1 LANNLLTISQI
12 TNEGLMVLENDLVL
26 ADHVN
31 RQYADQ
37 FALSGAKIGYT
48 VNVRKP
54 PRYLGVTGPALQVED
69 TNETYIAVTL
79 TTQFHVDVQFSTADL
94 ATSVDLFKERIIN
107 PAVARVANRI
117 DQDGTT
123 FAYQNIPH
131 AVGTPGTPPASF
143 LSFTLA
149 GAILD
154 SEAAPRDGTRVVVL
168 DPFSMAYS
176 QDSVKGLFNPQAQ
189 ISEMNQKGLVAKNFA
204 GFDWYMDQNIVSYT
218 VGAGGGATPT
228 LANNTS
234 SEWLASGWAQ
244 NGLVQSTGWTASAN
258 PRLTVGD
265 VVSFAS
271 VYQVNPQSR
280 ATVGNNRLAQFVVI
294 PPQATLANGTYNSA
308 TGVYSSTAGGLLDFW
323 VANAGIYGGQ
333 FQNISAQPASNAA
346 ITVWGAAQGS
356 YPYAGIATP
365 QNLAFHRDCLALAF
379 ADLDL
384 PGGVDMSARAVDEEA
399 GINFRVV
406 RQYTINNDALPCRFD
421 VLYGW
426 AKLYP
431 ELGCRIAG

>member
-1 LANNLLTISQI
+1 VSNNLITISQI
-12 TNEGLMVLENDLVL
+12 TNEGLMVLENDLCL

-54 PRYLGVTGPALQVED
+54 PRYIGTSGPALNVED
-69 TNETYIAVTL
+69 TNETYIPVTL
-79 TTQFHVDVQFSTADL
+79 TTQFHVDVQFTTADL

-107 PAVARVANRI
+107 PAVATVANKI
-117 DQDGTT
+117 DRDGFV
-123 FAYQNIPH
+123 FAYQNIPN

-149 GAILD
+149 GAVLD
-154 SEAAPRDGTRVVVL
+154 AMAAPRDGTRVVLL
-168 DPFSMAYS
+168 DPFSMAYA
-176 QDSVKGLFNPQAQ
+176 QDSVKGLFNPQAVVADQ
-189 ISEMNQKGLVAKNFA
+189 IEKGLVAKRFA
-204 GFDWYMDQNIVSYT
+204 GFDWYMDQNVVSYS
-218 VGAGGGATPT
+218 VGAGGGSPT

-234 SEWLASGWAQ
+234 SAWLASGWAQ
-244 NGLVQSTGWTASAN
+244 SGLVQSNSWTASAN

-265 VVSFAS
+265 VVTFAG
-271 VYQVNPQSR
+271 VYAVNPQNR
-280 ATVGNNRLAQFVVI
+280 GVVGSNRLAQFVVI
-294 PPQATLANGTYNSA
+294 PPAASLSNGTYNST
-308 TGVYSSTAGGLLDFW
+308 TGVYSSTSGGALDFY

-346 ITVWGAAQGS
+346 ITLWGNSTSTA
-356 YPYAGIATP
+356 YAGTATP
-365 QNLAFHRDCLALAF
+365 QNLAIHRDCLALAF

-384 PGGVDMSARAVDEEA
+384 PGGVDMAARAVDEEA

-431 ELGCRIAG
+431 ELGVRIAG

>member
-1 LANNLLTISQI
+1 VSNNLLTISQI
-12 TNEGLMVLENDLVL
+12 TNEGLMVLENDLCF

-54 PRYLGVTGPALQVED
+54 PRYIGTTGPALAVED
-69 TNETYIAVTL
+69 TNETYIPVTL
-79 TTQFHVDVQFSTADL
+79 TTQFHVDVQFTTADL
-94 ATSVDLFKERIIN
+94 ATSVDMFKERVIN
-107 PAVARVANRI
+107 PAVAAVANKI
-117 DQDGTT
+117 DRDGATY
-123 FAYQNIPH
+123 AYQNIPN

-154 SEAAPRDGTRVVVL
+154 GEAAPRDGERVVIL
-168 DPFSMAYS
+168 DPFSMAYA

-189 ISEMNQKGLVAKNFA
+189 ISEQIEKGLVAKNFA
-204 GFDWYMDQNIVSYT
+204 GFDWYMDQNVVSYT
-218 VGAGGGATPT
+218 VGAQGGTPT

-234 SEWLASGWAQ
+234 SCWLASGWAAS
-244 NGLVQSTGWTASAN
+244 GLINSTGWTSSAN

-265 VVSFAS
+265 IITVTG
-271 VYQVNPQSR
+271 VYSANPQ
-280 ATVGNNRLAQFVVI
+280 NRGAYGSNRQRQFVVI
-294 PPQATLANGTYNSA
+294 PPTATPTNGTYNAS
-308 TGVYSSTAGGLLDFW
+308 TGVYSSKSDGTLDFY
-323 VANAGIYGGQ
+323 VKNVGIYGGQ
-333 FQNISAQPASNAA
+333 FQNITAQPTSSAA
-346 ITVWGAAQGS
+346 IQVWGSASGA
-356 YPYAGIATP
+356 YAGTVSPQSIAM
-365 QNLAFHRDCLALAF
+365 HRDCLALAF

-384 PGGVDMSARAVDEEA
+384 PGGVDMAARAVDEEA

-406 RQYTINNDALPCRFD
+406 RQYTINNDALPTRFD

-426 AKLYP
+426 ASLYP
-431 ELGCRIAG
+431 ELGVKIAG